1 MHTNIPKT
9 IISALLIIAFHLTL
23 GGCGQGPLPPSKPY
37 KIAIIN
43 PDKIFNPLIEKFKI
57 ELSYLDY
64 HEGKNTIYLGNGPI
78 KADRISQVLAFLK
91 TQEIDLLYTLTTPV
105 SEKAYEVFKDSGIP
119 ILFGPVYSPLKSGL
133 TNSLSKPDKNV
144 TGVMTCDNTTKVL
157 EFLYKTI
164 PSLKCIS
171 APFPGNNPTT
181 PFRLEDLREKAKE
194 LGVKIITT
202 DIRNQADIEN
212 YLHHIPSEA
221 DAIWLPHSPF
231 DMISQARIGY
241 TATAKKIP
249 VVAVT
254 TQYVNDALFTY
265 SPNLRKIA
273 RQIAHQADQLLQGS
287 PASEIPVEKC
297 TYELSVNLE
306 AAVQNGISI
315 PDIVMNQTKIIR
327 SAVHHPSPAEL
338 P

>member
-1 MHTNIPKT
+1 MPTNIPKT
-9 IISALLIIAFHLTL
+9 IISILLIIAFHLTL

-43 PDKIFNPLIEKFKI
+43 PDKSFSPLIKIFKT

-64 HEGKNTIYLGNGPI
+64 HQGTNTIYLDNGPI
-78 KADRISQVLAFLK
+78 KADRIPQVLAFLK

-105 SEKAYEVFKDSGIP
+105 SEKAYEVFKGSGIP

-157 EFLYKTI
+157 GFLDKTI

-171 APFPGNNPTT
+171 APFPGNKPTT
-181 PFRLEDLREKAKE
+181 PYRLEDLREKAKK

-202 DIRNQADIEN
+202 DIRNQDDIEN
-212 YLHHIPSEA
+212 YLQHMPTEA

-231 DMISQARIGY
+231 DMIPEVRICNE
-241 TATAKKIP
+241 ATAGKIP

-254 TQYVNDALFTY
+254 SRYVNDALFTY
-265 SPNLRKIA
+265 SPNLQKIA
-273 RQIAHQADQLLQGS
+273 RQLAHQADKLLQGS

-306 AAVQNGISI
+306 AAVQNGINI
-315 PDIVMNQTKIIR
+315 PDIVMNQAQIFR
-327 SAVHHPSPAEL
+327 SAVHTPSPAEL